1 MSGPK
6 LQEEM
11 EEFLLSNG
19 YQLGKTIG
27 EGTYSKVK
35 EAFSRK
41 HQQKVAVKIIDK
53 KEGPEEF
60 IQRFLPRELQIV
72 KRLDHKNIIRV
83 YEMLESD
90 RKIYLVMELA
100 EDGDVFDCI
109 LHKGPLPESR
119 TKALFHQLV
128 EAIRYCHACGVAH
141 RDLKCENAL
150 LQGFNLKLT
159 DFGFAK
165 LLPKNRKELSQT
177 FCGSTAYAAPEV
189 LQGVPHDSRKGDI
202 WSMGVILYVMLCAGL
217 PFDDTNIPKMLCHQQ
232 KGISIP
238 GHLDISEECQDLLKS
253 LLEPDMIL
261 RPSIEEVSW
270 HPWLVSS

>member
-1 MSGPK
+1 
-6 LQEEM
+6 M
-11 EEFLLSNG
+11 EEFLFSNG

-35 EAFSRK
+35 EAFSKK

-53 KEGPEEF
+53 MGGPEEF

-72 KRLDHKNIIRV
+72 RRLDHKNIIRV
-83 YEMLESD
+83 YEMLESAD
-90 RKIYLVMELA
+90 GKIYLVMELA
-100 EDGDVFDCI
+100 EDGDVFDCV
-109 LHKGPLPESR
+109 LHGGPLPESR
-119 TKALFHQLV
+119 AKVLFRQLV
-128 EAIRYCHACGVAH
+128 DAIRYCHSCGVAH

-202 WSMGVILYVMLCAGL
+202 WSMGVILYVMLCASL
-217 PFDDTNIPKMLCHQQ
+217 PFDDTDIPKMLCHQQ
-232 KGISIP
+232 KGVSIP
-238 GHLDISEECQDLLKS
+238 GHLAISDECQDLLKS

-261 RPSIEEVSW
+261 RPSIEEVGW
-270 HPWLVSS
+270 HPWLANS

>member
-1 MSGPK
+1 MGLRAAWPSVGLGPFP
-6 LQEEM
+6 QQCPASPSSA
-11 EEFLLSNG
+11 FLS
-19 YQLGKTIG
+19 
-27 EGTYSKVK
+27 S
-35 EAFSRK
+35 
-41 HQQKVAVKIIDK
+41 
-53 KEGPEEF
+53 EF
-60 IQRFLPRELQIV
+60 IERFLPRELQIV

-83 YEMLESD
+83 YEMLESMD
-90 RKIYLVMELA
+90 GKIYLVMELA
-100 EDGDVFDCI
+100 EDGDVFDCV
-109 LHKGPLPESR
+109 LQGGPLPESR
-119 TKALFHQLV
+119 AKALFRQLV
-128 EAIRYCHACGVAH
+128 EAIRYCHSCGVAH

-202 WSMGVILYVMLCAGL
+202 WSMGVVLYVMLCANL
-217 PFDDTNIPKMLCHQQ
+217 PFDDTDIPKMLCHQQ
-232 KGISIP
+232 KGVSIP
-238 GHLDISEECQDLLKS
+238 GHLGISEECQDLLKS

-270 HPWLVSS
+270 HPWLANS

>member
-1 MSGPK
+1 
-6 LQEEM
+6 M
-11 EEFLLSNG
+11 EDFLLSNG

-35 EAFSRK
+35 EAFSKK
-41 HQQKVAVKIIDK
+41 HQRKVAIKIIDK
-53 KEGPEEF
+53 MGGPEEF

-72 KRLDHKNIIRV
+72 RTLDHKNIVQV
-83 YEMLESD
+83 YEMLESAD
-90 RKIYLVMELA
+90 GKIYLVMELA
-100 EDGDVFDCI
+100 EGGDVFDCV
-109 LHKGPLPESR
+109 LNGGPLPESR
-119 TKALFHQLV
+119 AKALFCQMV
-128 EAIRYCHACGVAH
+128 EAIRYCHGCGVAH

-165 LLPKNRKELSQT
+165 VLPKSHRELSQT

-189 LQGVPHDSRKGDI
+189 LQGIPHDSKKGDV
-202 WSMGVILYVMLCAGL
+202 WSMGVVLYVMLCASL
-217 PFDDTNIPKMLCHQQ
+217 PFDDTDIPKMLWEQQ
-232 KGISIP
+232 KGVSFPTHLSISA
-238 GHLDISEECQDLLKS
+238 ECQDLLKR

-270 HPWLVSS
+270 HPWLAST